1 MLHIICSIFQCKTP
15 NQVSY
20 ISLNYVYFDY
30 IPIVKKWIREN
41 KAKYNIRD
49 LEPKD
54 KIMIS
59 PITTILDNHA
69 EHLYE
74 VGFKTMNF
82 KVLQKYLNRTWLWT
96 FEKHPFVKKY
106 CAIKMRTDFI
116 RCAIVLNVIVY
127 FMFALCLN
135 VFAFEL
141 QPAWQVLSAQNSGEN
156 NTISAFCETDVCRNS
171 KLASYVL
178 ISFRVFITFIQL
190 IHSR

>member
-1 MLHIICSIFQCKTP
+1 MLHIIYSIFKRKTP

-30 IPIVKKWIREN
+30 IPFVKKWIREN
-41 KAKYNIRD
+41 KTKYNIKD

-82 KVLQKYLNRTWLWT
+82 EVLAM
-96 FEKHPFVKKY
+96 
-106 CAIKMRTDFI
+106 C
-116 RCAIVLNVIVY
+116 IVLGY
-127 FMFALCLN
+127 EPL
-135 VFAFEL
+135 E
-141 QPAWQVLSAQNSGEN
+141 S
-156 NTISAFCETDVCRNS
+156 
-171 KLASYVL
+171 
-178 ISFRVFITFIQL
+178 
-190 IHSR
+190 IHL

>member
-1 MLHIICSIFQCKTP
+1 MLHISIFKRKTP

-30 IPIVKKWIREN
+30 IPFVKKWIREN
-41 KAKYNIRD
+41 KTKYNIKD

-74 VGFKTMNF
+74 
-82 KVLQKYLNRTWLWT
+82 
-96 FEKHPFVKKY
+96 HPFVKKY

-116 RCAIVLNVIVY
+116 RCAILLNVIVY

-156 NTISAFCETDVCRNS
+156 TTISAFCETDVCHNS

-178 ISFRVFITFIQL
+178 IACRVFITFIQI